1 MEELFLRSLH
11 DAVKEGNFG
20 LMKVSIENLKDKN
33 PRSQDGSTLLH
44 NAAQGGHLEIYKY
57 IAGFADN
64 RNPSKSDGLTPLHEA
79 AKNGY
84 DELVKFILGA
94 IHIIRKHFYST

>member
-1 MEELFLRSLH
+1 MEELFLRSLY

-20 LMKVSIENLKDKN
+20 LVKVSIENLKDQN
-33 PRSQDGSTLLH
+33 PRGQDGSTLLH
-44 NAAQGGHLEIYKY
+44 DAAQGGHLEIYKY
-57 IAGFADN
+57 IAGFADD
-64 RNPSKSDGLTPLHEA
+64 RNPSKNDGSTPLHEA